1 MWLLVQ
7 VMQLAVEIAAYGK
20 VFAAVSLSNL
30 SAAAE
35 VMLPK
40 SFGQARNATQCLT
53 CSNVEPVMK
62 PNAYSPLRGCR
73 MRTHSRKDCVVS
85 FAGFTAALTCLAAE

>member
-7 VMQLAVEIAAYGK
+7 VMQLAVEIAAYGE

-35 VMLPK
+35 VC
-40 SFGQARNATQCLT
+40 CLRALAKLG
-53 CSNVEPVMK
+53 MQ
-62 PNAYSPLRGCR
+62 
-73 MRTHSRKDCVVS
+73 HSV
-85 FAGFTAALTCLAAE
+85 

>member
-1 MWLLVQ
+1 VDIGAYVQ
-7 VMQLAVEIAAYGK
+7 MA
-20 VFAAVSLSNL
+20 AAVSLSNQT
-30 SAAAE
+30 AAAE
-35 VMLPK
+35 VILLK
-40 SFGQARNATQCLT
+40 SFGRAWNATKCLT
-53 CSNVEPVMK
+53 CSNVEPVMN